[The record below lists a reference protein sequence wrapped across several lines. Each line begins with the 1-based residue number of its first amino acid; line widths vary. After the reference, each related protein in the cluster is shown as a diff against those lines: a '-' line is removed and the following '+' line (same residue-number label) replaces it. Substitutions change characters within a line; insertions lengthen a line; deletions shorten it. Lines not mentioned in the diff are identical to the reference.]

1 MKTRLIRLAIA
12 AVALATPAMTG
23 SAQAANVA
31 VAVGTGTITPGVPT
45 TGCTASA
52 DFEINGSAVNL
63 GTDFGPG
70 PYAFRVVGSSSAACP
85 SFTADSGTATMSG
98 DVTGSLNY
106 SRTVGLITLNGSASV
121 QGSSPRPIS
130 ITCQVAVLSA
140 PPVTD
145 FAVVCAVTI

>member
-1 MKTRLIRLAIA
+1 MKTRIVRLAIA
-12 AVALATPAMTG
+12 AVALAAPAMAG
-23 SAQAANVA
+23 SAQAANAA
-31 VAVGTGTITPGVPT
+31 VAVGTGTISPGVPT

-52 DFEINGSAVNL
+52 NFEINGTAVNL

-70 PYAFRVVGSSSAACP
+70 PYDFRVVGSSNASCP
-85 SFTADSGTATMSG
+85 SFTADTGTATMSG

-130 ITCQVAVLSA
+130 ITCHVVVTSA
-140 PPVTD
+140 NPVTD